1 MSVLKPG
8 FGRLATLAQAFATL
22 EAHLPRIGSETVG
35 LMAALRR
42 VSAHDVAASLDVPH
56 FRKAAMDGYAL
67 RAEDTFGATDA
78 KPKSL
83 TVLESVMPGTLP
95 SAEVGAGGCV
105 EIGTGA
111 AMPNGA
117 DAVVMVEHTEPNGGV
132 VDIRKPVAPGENIIE
147 VGSDVRAGD
156 TIIHA
161 GTVLEPRHLGVLAA
175 VGSEQVGVR
184 SKPVAVLFST
194 GPEIVETTD
203 TPGPGQIFDINR
215 TTLGAALSLDGCE
228 VVDLGIIPDD
238 RAVLRDALEKAI
250 PQGDFVLLS
259 GGSSLGGGDLVTE
272 VFAEVGELH
281 LHGVAVKPGKPLVV
295 GSAPA
300 GDRIVPLIGLPGYPM
315 SALSDYYIFVRWMIR
330 RALGVATRLVT
341 ADAVLGRKHPS
352 TVGRYEFL
360 PVTLSEG
367 VAMPLTKGSSA
378 ISALASADGFI
389 EIDENTEV
397 VESGEPVKVHLF

>member
-8 FGRLATLAQAFATL
+8 FGRLATLDEAFAVL
-22 EAHLPRIGSETVG
+22 EAHLPEIGSEPVG
-35 LMAALRR
+35 LASALHR
-42 VSAHDVAASLDVPH
+42 VSAGDVAATLDVPH
-56 FRKAAMDGYAL
+56 FQKAAMDGYAV
-67 RAEDTFGATDA
+67 AASDTFGATDA
-78 KPKSL
+78 KPKTL
-83 TVLESVMPGTLP
+83 KVVESVMPGTLP
-95 SAEVGAGGCV
+95 SAEVGGGGCV

-111 AMPNGA
+111 AMPQGA
-117 DAVVMVEHTEPNGGV
+117 DAVVMVEHTESHGDEV
-132 VDIRKPVAPGENIIE
+132 EVRKPVAPGENIIE

-156 TIIHA
+156 TILHA

-175 VGSEQVGVR
+175 VGLEQVQVR
-184 SKPVAVLFST
+184 VKPVAVLFST
-194 GPEIVETTD
+194 GPEIVEPAD

-215 TTLGAALSLDGCE
+215 TTLSAALALDGCE
-228 VVDLGIIPDD
+228 VVDLGIVPDD
-238 RAVLRDALEKAI
+238 GAALRNTLEKATTL
-250 PQGDFVLLS
+250 GDFVLLS

-272 VFAEVGELH
+272 VFSEVGELH

-300 GDRIVPLIGLPGYPM
+300 GDRVVPMIGLPGYPM

-330 RALGVATRLVT
+330 RALGVSVQAVT

-360 PVTLSEG
+360 PVILRDGE
-367 VAMPLTKGSSA
+367 AMPVTKGSSA
-378 ISALASADGFI
+378 ISAMASADGFI

-397 VESGEPVKVHLF
+397 VEKGEPVKVHLF